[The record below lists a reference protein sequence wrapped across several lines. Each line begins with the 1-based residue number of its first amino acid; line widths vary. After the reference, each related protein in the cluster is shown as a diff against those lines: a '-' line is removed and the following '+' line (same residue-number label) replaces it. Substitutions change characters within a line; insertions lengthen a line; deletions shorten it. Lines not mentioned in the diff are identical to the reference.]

1 MVNDTSI
8 LERSIDVAESAQA
21 FPCLTERQ
29 IEEIA
34 RFATERRF
42 ADGEKLWEI
51 GDRRASF
58 HVILEGA
65 VDILQRRAISGERL
79 VVRHGPKGFTGDFDL
94 LSDKSAVVEGRAFG
108 ETKVLEVDPDDLKKI
123 VVADSGLSDVIMGA
137 FIVRRQVLLASGF
150 ANLLLI
156 GSRFSPKTLEI
167 REFLERNSRPFEWLD
182 LDADESA
189 AALLEGFGVSPEE
202 TPVMVNANGQVIRGL
217 NLTDMAEAMGLS
229 TLRDDHIY
237 DLIVV
242 GSGPAGLAAA
252 VYASSEGLDVMAV
265 DAIAP
270 GGQASTSSKIENYLG
285 FPTGISGRELAQRAF
300 VQAEKF
306 GTTLATPRKAV
317 KLDCSSRPYSVE
329 LDGGSQVRG
338 RSVVIASGAQYRRLP
353 ANGAERFEGRGIYF
367 GATTME
373 ARLCE
378 GADVIIVG
386 GGNSAGQA
394 AVFLAE
400 HAKHVHIVVRSPS
413 LDHSMSKYLI
423 SRIDASP
430 KITLHA
436 HTEITDLHGDDTL
449 TSVTARNSETE
460 ESTDY
465 DCGHVFCFIG
475 AAPNTDWLKDCIALD
490 SKGFIRTGRDL
501 APNDF
506 SPVEWPDRSPFL
518 LETNRPGVFAAGDV
532 RSGSTKRVASA
543 VGEGSIC
550 ISFVHEALA
559 GR

>member
-1 MVNDTSI
+1 MSNQTSL
-8 LERSIDVAESAQA
+8 LERDSTVADSAEA
-21 FPCLTERQ
+21 FPCLTDRQ

-34 RFATERRF
+34 RVASERVF
-42 ADGEKLWEI
+42 ADGETLWQI

-65 VDILQRRAISGERL
+65 VDIIQKRAVAGEHR

-94 LSDKSAVVEGRAFG
+94 LSDKSAVVEGRAVG
-108 ETKVLEVDPDDLKKI
+108 QTLVLEVDPDDLKKL
-123 VVADSGLSDVIMGA
+123 VVADSGLSDAIMGA
-137 FIVRRQVLLASGF
+137 FIARRQALLASGF

-156 GSRFSPKTLEI
+156 GSRFSQTTQEI

-182 LDADESA
+182 LDADDSA
-189 AALLEGFGVSPEE
+189 AALLEGFGVSPDE
-202 TPVMVNANGQVIRGL
+202 TPVMVNANGRVIRGL
-217 NLTDMAEAMGLS
+217 NLTDMAQAMGLS
-229 TLRDDHIY
+229 TVSEDRIY
-237 DLIVV
+237 DLLVV

-252 VYASSEGLDVMAV
+252 VYAASEGLDVMAV
-265 DAIAP
+265 DTIAP

-285 FPTGISGRELAQRAF
+285 FPTGISGRDLAQRAF

-306 GTTLATPRKAV
+306 GTTLATPRRAV
-317 KLDCSSRPYSVE
+317 RLDCHSRPYTLE
-329 LDGGSQVRG
+329 FDGGDTVRG
-338 RSVVIASGAQYRRLP
+338 RSVVIATGAQYRRLP
-353 ANGAERFEGRGIYF
+353 APGAEGFEGRGIYF
-367 GATTME
+367 GATSME
-373 ARLCE
+373 ARMCT
-378 GADVIIVG
+378 GDDVIIVG

-400 HAKHVHIVVRSPS
+400 HAKHVHIMIRSES
-413 LDHSMSKYLI
+413 LVHSMSKYLI

-430 KITLHA
+430 RITLHPF
-436 HTEITDLHGDDTL
+436 TEITALHGDDVL
-449 TSVTARNSETE
+449 TAVETRNRSTE
-460 ESTDY
+460 ETQTF

-475 AAPNTDWLKDCIALD
+475 AAPNTAWLDGCIALD
-490 SKGFIRTGRDL
+490 EKGFVRTGRDL

-506 SPVEWPDRSPFL
+506 NPVEWPDRAPFL

-550 ISFVHEALA
+550 IQFVHEALA